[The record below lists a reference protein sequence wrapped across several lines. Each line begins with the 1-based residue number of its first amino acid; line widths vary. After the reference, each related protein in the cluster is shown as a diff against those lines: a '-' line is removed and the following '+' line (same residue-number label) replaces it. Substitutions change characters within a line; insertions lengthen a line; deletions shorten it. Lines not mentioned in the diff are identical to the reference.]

1 MNNYLKIIIL
11 LLAISFL
18 SACGSSG
25 YAITYNTSPQGA
37 SVICNGEHKGYTPV
51 KLYYEF
57 DMEKRYGHS
66 KPCYTQWSNTGKKQY
81 STTWD
86 LKKFPNGVIQ
96 TLDIPISANAY
107 SLKYNQALKDLGATS
122 GTTGSYVT
130 SYKYDTPSY
139 NSNSNSSSGY
149 KSYFG
154 NTYQYDLSNP
164 VDRVKYNS
172 DPLAKLRDR
181 VGGNKY
187 QRELESNLGQ
197 SGGGILNNN
206 NFPSWNNI
214 PTIQPFSGFGGFST
228 FGQ

>member
-1 MNNYLKIIIL
+1 MKNYFKIIIL
-11 LLAISFL
+11 LLTIPFL

-25 YAITYNTSPQGA
+25 YAITYDTSPKGVP
-37 SVICNGEHKGYTPV
+37 VICNGVNKGYSPV
-51 KLYYEF
+51 TLYYDF
-57 DMEKRYGHS
+57 DKGENYVKTQ
-66 KPCYTQWSNTGKKQY
+66 PCYAQWEQGSEYKEFFANYWYLGE
-81 STTWD
+81 
-86 LKKFPNGVIQ
+86 FPNGVRQ
-96 TLDIPISANAY
+96 TLDVPVAKSSY
-107 SLKYNQALKDLGATS
+107 SSSNSSSSSSNTS
-122 GTTGSYVT
+122 ST

-197 SGGGILNNN
+197 SGGGIFNNN
-206 NFPSWNNI
+206 NIPSWNNI

>member
-1 MNNYLKIIIL
+1 MKNYVKIIIL

-25 YAITYNTSPQGA
+25 YAITYNTLPQGA
-37 SVICNGEHKGYTPV
+37 SVICNGKHEGYSPV

-57 DMEKRYGHS
+57 DMEKRYGYS
-66 KPCYTQWSNTGKKQY
+66 EPCYTQWSNTGKKQY

-96 TLDIPISANAY
+96 TLDIPISAKSSY
-107 SLKYNQALKDLGATS
+107 SSSNSSSSSSNTS
-122 GTTGSYVT
+122 ST

-181 VGGNKY
+181 VGDNKY

-197 SGGGILNNN
+197 SGGGIFNNN
-206 NFPSWNNI
+206 NIPSWNNIPTI
-214 PTIQPFSGFGGFST
+214 PTIQPFSGFGGFGS